1 MSASEPKDPIY
12 IPHAGPALLATP
24 LLNKGTAFS
33 EQERHDFNLTG
44 LIPNRFETIEE
55 QAERAY
61 LQYKTFKTPINQH
74 IYLRYLQ
81 DNNETLFYYLLKA
94 HLVEMMPII
103 YTPTVGEACERFS
116 EIYRRARGVFI
127 SYPDKD
133 RIDEI
138 LHNVTKDK
146 IKVIVV
152 TDGSRILGLGDQGVG
167 GMGIPIGKLSLY
179 TACAG
184 ISPAYTLPIMLDIGT
199 NNQTLLNNPLYIG
212 WKHKRINDTEYDEF
226 IELFIKAMKK
236 RWPDVLLQFEDFEQ
250 SKALPILE
258 RYQNELCCFNDDIQ
272 GTAAVTVGTLLA
284 ACQVK
289 NQTLSQQ
296 KIVFA
301 GAGSAG
307 CGIAEQIIRQMMA
320 EGLDETQA
328 RERVFMIDK
337 AGLLVDDMAGLF
349 DFQRKLSQKSRIREQ
364 WGVDNSILALEDVIQ
379 FAQPTVLIGVS
390 GQAGLFNE
398 RLIKNLL
405 SHCERPIIFP
415 LSNPS
420 KQIEAIPES
429 LIRWTDGSAII
440 ATGSPFEP
448 VHYQDKTYPVA
459 QCNNSYIFPGIG
471 LAVIAGQIKHITPE
485 MMMVASEVLASAS
498 PFVNGKGS
506 DLLPALDN
514 IAELSKKMAS
524 QIVKLAQ
531 QQELAPFISDQ
542 ELEQKIEKVFW
553 SPDYREYK
561 RVSV

>member
-1 MSASEPKDPIY
+1 
-12 IPHAGPALLATP
+12 
-24 LLNKGTAFS
+24 
-33 EQERHDFNLTG
+33 
-44 LIPNRFETIEE
+44 
-55 QAERAY
+55 
-61 LQYKTFKTPINQH
+61 
-74 IYLRYLQ
+74 
-81 DNNETLFYYLLKA
+81 
-94 HLVEMMPII
+94 
-103 YTPTVGEACERFS
+103 
-116 EIYRRARGVFI
+116 
-127 SYPDKD
+127 
-133 RIDEI
+133 
-138 LHNVTKDK
+138 
-146 IKVIVV
+146 
-152 TDGSRILGLGDQGVG
+152 
-167 GMGIPIGKLSLY
+167 
-179 TACAG
+179 
-184 ISPAYTLPIMLDIGT
+184 
-199 NNQTLLNNPLYIG
+199 
-212 WKHKRINDTEYDEF
+212 
-226 IELFIKAMKK
+226 
-236 RWPDVLLQFEDFEQ
+236 
-250 SKALPILE
+250 
-258 RYQNELCCFNDDIQ
+258 
-272 GTAAVTVGTLLA
+272 
-284 ACQVK
+284 
-289 NQTLSQQ
+289 
-296 KIVFA
+296 
-301 GAGSAG
+301 
-307 CGIAEQIIRQMMA
+307 
-320 EGLDETQA
+320 
-328 RERVFMIDK
+328 VFMIDK

-542 ELEQKIEKVFW
+542 ELEQKIEKIFW

-561 RVSV
+561 RVSI